1 MAPFIVFEGIDG
13 SGKTTQ
19 IDILRRKLVANGYNP
34 LVTREPGGTPLG
46 NEAGL
51 WLRALHKLSPITE
64 LLLFNAVRA
73 EHVTKVIQPALNEG
87 RIVLCDRFTSSTIAY
102 QAYGRE
108 LDVKT
113 VERINR
119 LATGGLQPSLTVLLD
134 LPVKAAQSRNDVVEI
149 WNQSQFTLWAGAR
162 EDADPM
168 DEFEKQDREFHQ
180 RVRRGYKDMAARNA
194 ETWVTVDGTL
204 SKETVAEKIWAR
216 LQPLLTPN
224 GPKDPPTL

>member
-1 MAPFIVFEGIDG
+1 MAPLVVFEGIDG

-19 IDILRRKLVANGYNP
+19 IELLLRKLVANGYNP

-73 EHVTKVIQPALNEG
+73 EHVTKVIQPALNVG
-87 RIVLCDRFTSSTIAY
+87 RIVLCDRFAASTIAY
-102 QAYGRE
+102 QAYGRD

-113 VERINR
+113 VEKINR
-119 LATGGLQPSLTVLLD
+119 LATGGLQPTLTVFLD
-134 LPVKAAQSRNDVVEI
+134 LPIESAQSRNDVVEI
-149 WNQSQFTLWAGAR
+149 WKNRQFTLWTGAR
-162 EDADPM
+162 EDAAPM
-168 DEFEKQDREFHQ
+168 DVFESQKWEFHQ
-180 RVRRGYKDMAARNA
+180 RVRRGYQNMAARNPN
-194 ETWVTVDGTL
+194 TWVTVDGTL
-204 SKETVAEKIWAR
+204 SRETVAEKIWAR
-216 LQPLLTPN
+216 LQPLLNPN